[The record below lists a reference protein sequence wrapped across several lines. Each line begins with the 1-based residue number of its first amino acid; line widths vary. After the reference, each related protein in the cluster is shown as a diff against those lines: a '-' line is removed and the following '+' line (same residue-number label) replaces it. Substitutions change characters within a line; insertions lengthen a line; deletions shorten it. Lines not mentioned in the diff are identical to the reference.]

1 MSNEYALQ
9 EINLSKFI
17 LFSILLIGF
26 NILNQQNNLITK
38 GQGLWNSPH
47 WSSMQIDWL
56 FTMYLFLAHNVNPFT
71 WIYIILNQNVQVD
84 SLHCIT
90 HILYTLYCIYF
101 HTYIYTC
108 IYIYIYLHIICVYAY
123 ICISICVCILCVWY
137 TYMYMYI
144 YTYIHICG
152 SIYLDFSMDQLPFY
166 TLRHVY
172 MWYTYMYIFKF
183 HV

>member
-1 MSNEYALQ
+1 MYIWSLKMTWRTKYIMNFFSPRLMSNEYALQ

-56 FTMYLFLAHNVNPFT
+56 FTMYLFLAHIVNPFT

-101 HTYIYTC
+101 HTYVYTC
-108 IYIYIYLHIICVYAY
+108 IYIYT
-123 ICISICVCILCVWY
+123 CILYV
-137 TYMYMYI
+137 YMPI
-144 YTYIHICG
+144 YVYPYVCAYYVCCIHICICIYTLI
-152 SIYLDFSMDQLPFY
+152 SIYVDP
-166 TLRHVY
+166 
-172 MWYTYMYIFKF
+172 YI
-183 HV
+183 